1 MLMLDGPCELGCRQ
15 YTQSVSRFAGRGRL
29 FTEKQ
34 LVYHA
39 RSFFKQKQTAM
50 RELNPLYNLIK
61 DLRARQEGL
70 RGYL

>member
-1 MLMLDGPCELGCRQ
+1 MLMLEVPCRLGRRQ
-15 YTQSVSRFAGRGRL
+15 YNQYVSTFAAVRRL
-29 FTEKQ
+29 SAT
-34 LVYHA
+34 LRVVYHGQ
-39 RSFFKQKQTAM
+39 SFFKQKQTAM